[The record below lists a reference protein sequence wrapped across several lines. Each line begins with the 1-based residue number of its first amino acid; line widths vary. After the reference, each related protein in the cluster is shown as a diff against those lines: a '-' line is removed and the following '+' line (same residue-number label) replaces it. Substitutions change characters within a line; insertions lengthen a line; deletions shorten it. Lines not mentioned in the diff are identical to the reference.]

1 MLRLR
6 AQLLPLRLQRRLLH
20 PLRRAWV
27 PMVSLGQ
34 LQELRRQ
41 AHEARAAAFRASLT
55 SKDVVVSAE
64 AIPPL
69 TRNLEMLGFALLQDA
84 TTPCALHAYG

>member
-1 MLRLR
+1 MRE
-6 AQLLPLRLQRRLLH
+6 
-20 PLRRAWV
+20 
-27 PMVSLGQ
+27 PMVNLGQ

-69 TRNLEMLGFALLQDA
+69 TRSLEMLGFVLLQDA
-84 TTPCALHAYG
+84 TTPCALLAYG